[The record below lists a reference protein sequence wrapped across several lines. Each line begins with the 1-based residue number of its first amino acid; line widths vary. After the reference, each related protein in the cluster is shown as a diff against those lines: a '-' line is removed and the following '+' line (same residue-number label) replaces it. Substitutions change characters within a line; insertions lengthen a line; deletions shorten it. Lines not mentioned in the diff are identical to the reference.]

1 MPITASDTIAVG
13 ANTTTIIPLPFEVD
27 KILATVV
34 FYTSVAGTNATMV
47 PVGTGTRTLTVSR
60 VDGVDSTIGTLT
72 MPIANASL
80 ATQAALSW
88 GYIDLKTKT
97 ARISV
102 VPSVGADATNSTHF
116 RILIAS

>member
-1 MPITASDTIAVG
+1 MPITASATIAVG
-13 ANTTTIIPLPFEVD
+13 ANTTTVIALPAEVD
-27 KILATVV
+27 KVLATVV

-47 PVGTGTRTLTVSR
+47 PVGT
-60 VDGVDSTIGTLT
+60 LT
-72 MPIANASL
+72 MPIASAAL

-97 ARISV
+97 ARLSV
-102 VPSVGADATNSTHF
+102 VPSAGADATNATHF